1 MQDNERHR
9 IEDVRMEEKPER
21 VKRLHYE
28 NGRIYFSKQ
37 TERAFFFVL
46 TVLMLLLGVVEG
58 TKIFGG

>member
-1 MQDNERHR
+1 MSTEA
-9 IEDVRMEEKPER
+9 KPER

-28 NGRIYFSKQ
+28 NGRIYFSRQ

-58 TKIFGG
+58 SKIFGG

>member
-1 MQDNERHR
+1 MQENESRR
-9 IEDVRMEEKPER
+9 IEDVSTEAKPER

-28 NGRIYFSKQ
+28 NGRIYFSRQ

-58 TKIFGG
+58 SKIFGG